1 MFKLRKRLD
10 ETDERIQVLEKRL
23 EDYRK
28 EIIWKIQL
36 ETKIRNDFELKT
48 TEDIK
53 TINKKLNKKN
63 KKEV

>member
-28 EIIWKIQL
+28 ELIWEFEMQKKL
-36 ETKIRNDFELKT
+36 TNEFELKAT
-48 TEDIK
+48 KDIK
-53 TINKKLNKKN
+53 AINKKLNKKN
-63 KKEV
+63 KEV